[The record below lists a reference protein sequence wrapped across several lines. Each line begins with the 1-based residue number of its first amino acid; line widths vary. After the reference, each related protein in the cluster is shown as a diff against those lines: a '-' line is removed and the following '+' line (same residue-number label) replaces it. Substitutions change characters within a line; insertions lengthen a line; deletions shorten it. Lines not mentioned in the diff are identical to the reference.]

1 MIASAFTWRGFTG
14 LLRAGL
20 TTLRGAL
27 VMPLMSLGYK
37 LGLIKFGLITATKPM
52 AAAVQAAAAATAT
65 TTGLPAAAK
74 AERESESSPS
84 TPEPAAP
91 EPAAAPEPTAAKPL
105 KAVKAAV
112 QRVQSLSRGYEP
124 LPPAGFEWGGTF

>member
-1 MIASAFTWRGFTG
+1 
-14 LLRAGL
+14 
-20 TTLRGAL
+20 
-27 VMPLMSLGYK
+27 MPLMSLGYK

-74 AERESESSPS
+74 AETESESSPS

-91 EPAAAPEPTAAKPL
+91 EPAAAPEPTAVKPL

-112 QRVQSLSRGYEP
+112 QRVQSLSRSYEP

>member
-52 AAAVQAAAAATAT
+52 AAAVQAAAA
-65 TTGLPAAAK
+65 K

-91 EPAAAPEPTAAKPL
+91 EPAAPEPTAAKPL

>member
-52 AAAVQAAAAATAT
+52 AAAVQAAAAATT
-65 TTGLPAAAK
+65 TTGSPA
-74 AERESESSPS
+74 ESESESSPS

-91 EPAAAPEPTAAKPL
+91 EPAAPEPTAAKPL